1 MPYNIVHF
9 ILGLQNCKKI
19 RMHMLNC
26 LVSANTHTT
35 LMHFKKLVAEEVVR
49 ADTQLNQ

>member
-1 MPYNIVHF
+1 MPYTNVHF

-19 RMHMLNC
+19 RMLMLNC
-26 LVSANTHTT
+26 LVSAVTHTI

-49 ADTQLNQ
+49 ANTQLNQ